1 MRWTTHQ
8 VGAVGLALI
17 LKLPAAGILAAALGG
32 ILPDL
37 IDQRIAG
44 CFHRRQQAFNRIHRG
59 FTHWPGLWLGL
70 LALAL
75 ALIPPQFSAIAGP
88 FALGLAAGGL
98 SHVVLDM
105 LTPQGIPLLPFTRRG
120 RVSLKLCRTGG
131 LGEWIFLAA
140 MLAGLAFWFRE
151 SLNDRGL
158 AATLKAMLG
167 L

>member
-1 MRWTTHQ
+1 MYLSYIQIVGVQ
-8 VGAVGLALI
+8 VEIVL
-17 LKLPAAGILAAALGG
+17 
-32 ILPDL
+32 
-37 IDQRIAG
+37 RVR
-44 CFHRRQQAFNRIHRG
+44 CCG
-59 FTHWPGLWLGL
+59 FDDFLYQLS
-70 LALAL
+70 ALAG
-75 ALIPPQFSAIAGP
+75 PP
-88 FALGLAAGGL
+88 ALGLAIGGL

>member
-8 VGAVGLALI
+8 VGAVGLALM
-17 LKLPAAGILAAALGG
+17 LKLPAAGLLAATPGG

-37 IDQRIAG
+37 FDQRIAA
-44 CFHRRQQAFNRIHRG
+44 CFRSRQKAFNRIHRG

-75 ALIPPQFSAIAGP
+75 ALIPPQFSTLAAP
-88 FALGLAAGGL
+88 AALGLAAGGL
-98 SHVVLDM
+98 SHVLLDM
-105 LTPQGIPLLPFTRRG
+105 LTPQGIPLLPFTHKG

-131 LGEWIFLAA
+131 PGEWLFLAA

-151 SLNDRGL
+151 SLLDKGL
-158 AATLKAMLG
+158 AGTLAAVLG

>member
-8 VGAVGLALI
+8 VGAVGLALV
-17 LKLPAAGILAAALGG
+17 LNLPATGLAAAALGG

-44 CFHRRQQAFNRIHRG
+44 CFRSRQKAFNSIHRG

-70 LALAL
+70 LVCAL
-75 ALIPPQFSAIAGP
+75 ALIPSRFSTLICPVAI
-88 FALGLAAGGL
+88 GLAAGGL
-98 SHVVLDM
+98 SHVILDM
-105 LTPQGIPLLPFTRRG
+105 LTPQGVPLLPFTRKG
-120 RVSLKLCRTGG
+120 RVSLRLCRTGG
-131 LGEWIFLAA
+131 PGEWLFLAA

-151 SLNDRGL
+151 SVNGRGL
-158 AATLKAMLG
+158 AAALKAVLG